1 MGNSSSSP
9 SAFATDTIFKN
20 KEDLV
25 RAANVHNHG
34 VGSGDWKNF
43 KKKEYE
49 SVCCGFIK
57 AHPVKKKKLSLHNM
71 TGAFCITSSSAHS
84 CIGTPITSMG
94 SRSVPHQYKILA
106 RLAHNTSHTN
116 PHIPTRAI
124 GNIVEEKLKLS
135 ANTMS
140 YQQHYKIK
148 QACDSQWWGDVT
160 HQYGCIVNMLEIMKE
175 YDPEYRIFLKNKTEY
190 KRNKLGTSL
199 KSSPQFAL
207 RFGAVAVTLGSTAS
221 VAIKLHFNAHSN

>member
-1 MGNSSSSP
+1 M
-9 SAFATDTIFKN
+9 
-20 KEDLV
+20 
-25 RAANVHNHG
+25 
-34 VGSGDWKNF
+34 
-43 KKKEYE
+43 
-49 SVCCGFIK
+49 CCGFIK
-57 AHPVKKKKLSLHNM
+57 AHPVKKKKLSLHNT

-94 SRSVPHQYKILA
+94 SRSVPHQYKVLA

-148 QACDSQWWGDVT
+148 QACDSQRWGDVT
-160 HQYGCIVNMLEIMKE
+160 HQYGCIINMLEIMKE
-175 YDPEYRIFLKNKTEY
+175 YDPESRIFLKVFPDAVNPNYLHNKTEY

-199 KSSPQFAL
+199 KVTTGVNVCSSFWCC
-207 RFGAVAVTLGSTAS
+207 SS
-221 VAIKLHFNAHSN
+221 HSW